1 MCGSIPT
8 DALEDGTTSLK
19 TQFELEY
26 WPTAVDTQYNGRV
39 NKKTKYLT
47 NSSAWKADKP
57 FSFLKTMT
65 ATVTQLGQINKAGDK
80 KALYLKLFTGEV
92 YEAFRNS
99 TIAKGLVMNRTLR
112 GGKEAQF
119 FHTGRIQAGYHTP
132 GNAILGSGNPP
143 AAETTIAMDD
153 LLVASAFV
161 DNLDETLA
169 QYDIR
174 GPIARQIGQSLAEF
188 YDRRIFRVLDRAS
201 GLTAAVTGEP
211 GGFQINLG
219 ASKEYDAQALV
230 DGFFEAAAR
239 LDEIAAPKDGRVAV
253 LSPRQYYALI
263 SQVDTNILNREYG
276 AAGGSLNSG
285 EGLYEIA
292 GIKIYKSNN
301 IPFLGKYGS
310 AAGTAIDAAAVT
322 GENNNYGIA
331 SNFTN
336 SCGLIF
342 HRDAAGVV
350 EAIGPSV
357 QTTGAD
363 TKVIYQG
370 DVIVGRLAYGAGPVR
385 VSCAGAFRN
394 V

>member
-1 MCGSIPT
+1 
-8 DALEDGTTSLK
+8 
-19 TQFELEY
+19 
-26 WPTAVDTQYNGRV
+26 
-39 NKKTKYLT
+39 
-47 NSSAWKADKP
+47 
-57 FSFLKTMT
+57 MT
-65 ATVTQLGQINKAGDK
+65 ATVTQLGQINKAGNT

-119 FHTGRIQAGYHTP
+119 IHTGRIQAGYHTP

-211 GGFQINLG
+211 GGFQVQLG
-219 ASKEYDAQALV
+219 AGNEYDAQALV

-239 LDEIAAPKDGRVAV
+239 LDEVAAPKDGRVAV
-253 LSPRQYYALI
+253 LAPRQYYALI
-263 SQVDTNILNREYG
+263 SQVDTNILNRDYG
-276 AAGGSLNSG
+276 NSQGSLNSG

-310 AAGTAIDAAAVT
+310 AAGPNIDAAAVP
-322 GENNNYGIA
+322 GENNNYGVA
-331 SNFTN
+331 ANFAN

-370 DVIVGRLAYGAGPVR
+370 DVIVGRLAYGAGAVR
-385 VSCAGAFRN
+385 VSVAGAFRN
-394 V
+394 T

>member
-1 MCGSIPT
+1 
-8 DALEDGTTSLK
+8 
-19 TQFELEY
+19 
-26 WPTAVDTQYNGRV
+26 VD
-39 NKKTKYLT
+39 
-47 NSSAWKADKP
+47 S
-57 FSFLKTMT
+57 
-65 ATVTQLGQINKAGDK
+65 
-80 KALYLKLFTGEV
+80 
-92 YEAFRNS
+92 
-99 TIAKGLVMNRTLR
+99 
-112 GGKEAQF
+112 
-119 FHTGRIQAGYHTP
+119 
-132 GNAILGSGNPP
+132 
-143 AAETTIAMDD
+143 
-153 LLVASAFV
+153 
-161 DNLDETLA
+161 LDEVMS

-188 YDRRIFRVLDRAS
+188 YDRRIFRVLDKAS
-201 GLTAAVTGEP
+201 SATAAVTGEP

-239 LDEIAAPKDGRVAV
+239 LDEVAAPKDGRVAV

-263 SQVDTNILNREYG
+263 SQVDTNILNRDYG
-276 AAGGSLNSG
+276 ASGGNLSSG
-285 EGLYEIA
+285 DGLYEIA
-292 GIKIYKSNN
+292 GISIKKSNN

-310 AAGTAIDAAAVT
+310 ATGAAIDAAAVT
-322 GENNNYGIA
+322 GENNSYGIA

-370 DVIVGRLAYGAGPVR
+370 DVIVGRLAYGAGAVR
-385 VSCAGAFRN
+385 VGVAGAFRN
-394 V
+394 T

>member
-1 MCGSIPT
+1 
-8 DALEDGTTSLK
+8 
-19 TQFELEY
+19 
-26 WPTAVDTQYNGRV
+26 
-39 NKKTKYLT
+39 
-47 NSSAWKADKP
+47 
-57 FSFLKTMT
+57 MT
-65 ATVTQLGQINKAGDK
+65 FNVTQLGQVNGAGDT

-92 YEAFRNS
+92 YEAFRNA

-119 FHTGRIQAGYHTP
+119 IHTGRIQAGYHVP
-132 GNAILGSGNPP
+132 GTAILGSGDPL

-161 DNLDETLA
+161 DNLDEVLA

-201 GLTAAVTGEP
+201 SATAPVTGEP

-219 ASKEYDAQALV
+219 AGNEYDAQALV

-239 LDEIAAPKDGRVAV
+239 LDEVAAPKDGRVAV
-253 LSPRQYYALI
+253 LAPRQYYALI
-263 SQVDTNILNREYG
+263 SQVDTNILNRDYG
-276 AAGGSLNSG
+276 NSQGSLNSG

-292 GIKIYKSNN
+292 GISIRKSNN

-310 AAGTAIDAAAVT
+310 AAGPAIDAAAVT
-322 GENNNYGIA
+322 GENNSYGVA
-331 SNFTN
+331 ADFTD

-370 DVIVGRLAYGAGPVR
+370 DVVVGRLAYGAGAVR
-385 VSCAGAFRN
+385 VSVAGAFRN